1 MVNSRGTWKKW
12 FLRNADL
19 YDNGA
24 LIDRK
29 QQIKKWDTYSWRWHR
44 FTDDVC
50 ENGKIFK
57 ANGKNLIQFTFTKYC
72 IVTVKIKSK
81 KGITLLELTQ
91 DKIPIERNP
100 VKNLYVQCSV
110 GWTFYLA
117 NLKSV
122 IEGGKDLR
130 NKNVDLLMNFK

>member
-1 MVNSRGTWKKW
+1 M
-12 FLRNADL
+12 
-19 YDNGA
+19 
-24 LIDRK
+24 
-29 QQIKKWDTYSWRWHR
+29 
-44 FTDDVC
+44 
-50 ENGKIFK
+50 
-57 ANGKNLIQFTFTKYC
+57 KNLIQFIFKKYFF
-72 IVTVKIKSK
+72 VTVKIKSK

-130 NKNVDLLMNFK
+130 NKNVDLLTNFK